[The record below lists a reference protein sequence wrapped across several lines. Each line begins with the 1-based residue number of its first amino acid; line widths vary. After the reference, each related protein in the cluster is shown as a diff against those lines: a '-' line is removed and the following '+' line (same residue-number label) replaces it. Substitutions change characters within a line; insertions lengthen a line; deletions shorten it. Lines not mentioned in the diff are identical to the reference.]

1 MRPPTTVPVTEVTL
15 IRQERLLAPHWQYR
29 WTVEAVAQLG
39 APPSVSAGHREI
51 AQQLDL

>member
-1 MRPPTTVPVTEVTL
+1 VPITEVTL

-39 APPSVSAGHREI
+39 APPSASAGHRDDDLG
-51 AQQLDL
+51 QQLDL

>member
-1 MRPPTTVPVTEVTL
+1 VTL

-29 WTVEAVAQLG
+29 WTTEAVAVL
-39 APPSVSAGHREI
+39 SAGRSRV